1 MEILSEIFTY
11 MGFKILFHQNKLFR
25 LISCEF
31 FEELS
36 YDLYYTSIYAL
47 YFISTIVTITVTQIN
62 KALHIPLTHRHFT
75 FPASVTK
82 SLLLDP
88 GKKFVSQ
95 YMKQFFFSW

>member
-1 MEILSEIFTY
+1 M
-11 MGFKILFHQNKLFR
+11 H
-25 LISCEF
+25 
-31 FEELS
+31 
-36 YDLYYTSIYAL
+36 L

-62 KALHIPLTHRHFT
+62 KALHIPRIHRHFT

-95 YMKQFFFSW
+95 YMKQFFFLVTGVSFQSKNKTKQKKLMNSFERV